1 MLWLLCRDSHKIHIF
16 IGYCTLSGIKTPCPT
31 FCLHLS
37 DTPLPMLLFSPTL
50 KHCFRWRGRSL
61 FCDLIWK
68 KFFLNIK
75 LNLFTVIGVVCL
87 ICHILGFPIFKVTM
101 CFVSFALFLCF
112 VYFPFVCSSFEIRNV
127 CIFILKLTF
136 KIINVYNIPSPL

>member
-61 FCDLIWK
+61 FCDRSKWWLDKCTQLCKISVWK
-68 KFFLNIK
+68 FSKGYSHGMLMHFSLSYCHWKCSYIQSVTN
-75 LNLFTVIGVVCL
+75 NGFTITQ
-87 ICHILGFPIFKVTM
+87 KTVTWM
-101 CFVSFALFLCF
+101 QLCGEEA
-112 VYFPFVCSSFEIRNV
+112 Y
-127 CIFILKLTF
+127 LDM
-136 KIINVYNIPSPL
+136 